1 MSHLYPP
8 VENFDH
14 TQGPA
19 DAPVT
24 LVEYGDFECPYCGAM
39 HGVLKAVQQAMGDQ
53 LRIVFRHFP
62 LADMHPHALHAAE
75 FAEAA
80 ATVGKFWQA
89 HDVLYE
95 NQNALTDADLRR
107 YGAYL
112 GMRAQDVASAFEGTY
127 DEAVQKDFDSG
138 LRSGVN
144 GTPTLFINGHRYDG
158 DRDAE
163 SLVAAL
169 RAAIRHS

>member
-14 TQGPA
+14 TQGAP
-19 DAPVT
+19 DALVT
-24 LVEYGDFECPYCGAM
+24 LVEYGDFECPYCGATY
-39 HGVLKAVQQAMGDQ
+39 GVIKAVQLAMGDQ
-53 LRIVFRHFP
+53 LRFVFRHFP

-89 HDVLYE
+89 HDVLFE
-95 NQNALTDADLRR
+95 NQNALADADLRR
-107 YGAYL
+107 YGAHL
-112 GMRAQDVASAFEGTY
+112 DMRSQDVASAFEGTY
-127 DEAVQKDFDSG
+127 DETVQKDFDSG

-158 DRDAE
+158 DRDAD

-169 RAAIRHS
+169 RAAIRHA